1 MTKTELWSR
10 LARKGTNPEAIAE
23 LALRQ
28 GTLLPAL
35 LEGLDAAEAPV
46 KFGCAKVLRLLS
58 EKAPALLYPHVDF
71 FIGLFHSENAF
82 LQWDAIRIVANLA
95 AVDEWG
101 RIEQI
106 LDEYLEPIRGT
117 VMVTAANTIQ
127 GAATIALAK
136 PALADTIAR
145 AILKVQWAKYQTDEC
160 RNVAIGH
167 AIESLDRFYDRI
179 GIQREVLEFVQRETN
194 NSRNATR
201 KKAIAFLEKHD
212 RAASAGAAAART
224 RRA

>member
-1 MTKTELWSR
+1 MTNTELWSR
-10 LARKGTNPEAIAE
+10 LARKGTNPEIIAD
-23 LALRQ
+23 LAVQQR
-28 GTLLPAL
+28 TLLPAL

-46 KFGCAKVLRLLS
+46 KFGCAKVLRLIS
-58 EKAPALLYPHVDF
+58 ETEPAMLYPHVDL
-71 FIGLFHSENAF
+71 FIGLFQSENAF

-95 AVDEWG
+95 AVDEGG

-106 LDEYLEPIRGT
+106 LSDYLEPIRGT
-117 VMVTAANTIQ
+117 VMITAANTIQ

-167 AIESLDRFYDRI
+167 AIESLDRFFHRM
-179 GIQREVLEFVQRETN
+179 GHQKEVLEFVRHETN

-201 KKAIAFLEKHD
+201 KKAVEFLKKHD
-212 RAASAGAAAART
+212 CKAG
-224 RRA
+224 

>member
-1 MTKTELWSR
+1 MTKAELWSR
-10 LARKGTNPEAIAE
+10 LARKGTNPEIIAD
-23 LALRQ
+23 LAVQQR
-28 GTLLPAL
+28 TLLPAL

-46 KFGCAKVLRLLS
+46 KFGCAKVLRLIS
-58 EKAPALLYPHVDF
+58 DREPAMLYPHVDL
-71 FIGLFHSENAF
+71 FIGLFHAENAF

-106 LDEYLEPIRGT
+106 LSDYLEPIRGS
-117 VMVTAANTIQ
+117 VMITAANTIQ

-160 RNVAIGH
+160 RNVAIGD
-167 AIESLDRFYDRI
+167 AIESLDRFFDRI
-179 GIQREVLEFVQRETN
+179 ERQQEVLEFVRRETN
-194 NSRNATR
+194 NTRNATR
-201 KKAIAFLEKHD
+201 KKAVEFLKKHD
-212 RAASAGAAAART
+212 RKAG
-224 RRA
+224 

>member
-10 LARKGTNPEAIAE
+10 LARKGTNPERMADM
-23 LALRQ
+23 ALQQRA
-28 GTLLPAL
+28 LLPAL

-46 KFGCAKVLRLLS
+46 KFGCAKVLRLIS
-58 EKAPALLYPHVDF
+58 AKEPAMLYPHVDL
-71 FIGLFHSENAF
+71 FIALLQSENAF
-82 LQWDAIRIVANLA
+82 VQWDAIRIVANLA
-95 AVDEWG
+95 AVDERG

-106 LDEYLEPIRGT
+106 LSAYLEPIRGT

-127 GAATIALAK
+127 GAATIAVAK

-167 AIESLDRFYDRI
+167 AIESLDRFFDRTEHQKEI
-179 GIQREVLEFVQRETN
+179 LEFVRRETN

-201 KKAIAFLEKHD
+201 QKAVEFLKKYERKTG
-212 RAASAGAAAART
+212 R
-224 RRA
+224 

>member
-1 MTKTELWSR
+1 MTKTDLWSR
-10 LARKGTNPEAIAE
+10 LARKGTNPEKIAA
-23 LALRQ
+23 LAVEQR
-28 GTLLPAL
+28 TLLPAL
-35 LEGLDAAEAPV
+35 LEGLEGAEAPV
-46 KFGCAKVLRLLS
+46 KFGCSKVLRLIS
-58 EKAPALLYPHVDF
+58 AKEPAMLYPHVDL

-106 LDEYLEPIRGT
+106 LSDYLEPIRGT
-117 VMVTAANTIQ
+117 VMITAANTIQ

-160 RNVAIGH
+160 RNVAVGH
-167 AIESLDRFYDRI
+167 AIESLDRFFDRI
-179 GIQREVLEFVQRETN
+179 DHQKEVLEFVRREAN

-201 KKAIAFLEKHD
+201 KKAVEFLKNHD
-212 RAASAGAAAART
+212 RLAG
-224 RRA
+224 

>member
-10 LARKGTNPEAIAE
+10 LARKGTNPEKIAD
-23 LALRQ
+23 LAVKQR
-28 GTLLPAL
+28 TLLPAL

-46 KFGCAKVLRLLS
+46 KFGCAKVLRLMS
-58 EKAPALLYPHVDF
+58 EKDPALLYPHVDL
-71 FIGLFHSENAF
+71 FIGLLPSENAF

-95 AVDEWG
+95 AVDQRG

-106 LDEYLEPIRGT
+106 LSDYLEPIRGA
-117 VMVTAANTIQ
+117 VMITAANTIQ
-127 GAATIALAK
+127 NAATIALAK

-167 AIESLDRFYDRI
+167 AIESLDRFFDRI
-179 GIQREVLEFVQRETN
+179 DRQKEVLEFIRRETS

-201 KKAIAFLEKHD
+201 KKALEFLKKHD
-212 RAASAGAAAART
+212 RQAS
-224 RRA
+224 